1 MDVLSSWLLL
11 SLRQISFMYGIIKS
25 LLFLLQPEKA
35 HHFTLS
41 MLRTVAAIPGI
52 KSMIRAA
59 FVPKGDNLQRTVA
72 GLTFKNPIGLAA
84 GFDKNAEYIELMDLL
99 GFGFVEIGT
108 VTPVA
113 QDGNPQPRL
122 FRLPKDEALINRM
135 GFNNQG
141 VDAAVERLKKIKDKS
156 IVIGGN
162 IGKNKVTPNE
172 NAVDDYVICFNKLF
186 PYVDYFVINV
196 SSPNT
201 PGLRSLQDPE
211 ALTVIFEALQKLNN
225 AQPKQKPLFV
235 KIAPDMELS
244 AVGEIA
250 ELALQHKLS
259 GIIATNTTI
268 SRADLQTSDNVI
280 QSIGN
285 GGLSGQP
292 VKEKSTEVIAH
303 IKQIAGDQLAI
314 IGVGGIQS
322 GADAAEKT
330 KAGADLVQVYT
341 GFIYAGPWITKDV
354 CRAI

>member
-1 MDVLSSWLLL
+1 
-11 SLRQISFMYGIIKS
+11 MYGIIKS
-25 LLFLLQPEKA
+25 FLFLLAPEKA
-35 HHFTLS
+35 HHFTLT
-41 MLRTVAAIPGI
+41 MLRTVASIPGM
-52 KSMIRAA
+52 KSVIRAA
-59 FVPKGDNLQRTVA
+59 FVPKGNNLSRKVA

-99 GFGFVEIGT
+99 GFGFIEIGT
-108 VTPVA
+108 VTPLA
-113 QDGNPQPRL
+113 QAGNPQPRL
-122 FRLPKDEALINRM
+122 FRLLKDEALINRM
-135 GFNNQG
+135 GFNNEG
-141 VDAAVERLKKIKDKS
+141 VDAAVARLKKIKDKS
-156 IVIGGN
+156 IIIGGN

-172 NAVDDYVICFNKLF
+172 NAVDDYVICFEKLF

-211 ALTVIFEALQKLNN
+211 ALTIIFEALQKLNN

-250 ELALQHKLS
+250 ELALEHKLS

-268 SRADLQTSDNVI
+268 SRADLQTSTSTI
-280 QSIGN
+280 ESIGN

-292 VKEKSTEVIAH
+292 VKDRATEVITH
-303 IKQIAGDQLAI
+303 IKRVAGDKLAI

-354 CRAI
+354 CRAV

>member
-1 MDVLSSWLLL
+1 
-11 SLRQISFMYGIIKS
+11 MYGIIKS
-25 LLFLLQPEKA
+25 LLFLLPPEKA
-35 HHFTLS
+35 HYFTLS
-41 MLRTVAAIPGI
+41 MLRTIAAIPGM
-52 KSMIRAA
+52 KSILKAV
-59 FVPKGDNLQRTVA
+59 FVAKGDHLRRTVA

-99 GFGFVEIGT
+99 GFGFIEIGT
-108 VTPVA
+108 VTPLA

-141 VDAAVERLKKIKDKS
+141 VDAAVERLKKIKNKS
-156 IVIGGN
+156 IIIGGN
-162 IGKNKVTPNE
+162 IGKNKLTPNE
-172 NAVDDYVICFNKLF
+172 NAVDDYVICFEKLF

-211 ALTVIFEALQKLNN
+211 ALTIIFEALQKLNN

-244 AVGEIA
+244 AVGEIT
-250 ELALQHKLS
+250 ELAISHKLS

-268 SRADLQTSDNVI
+268 SRADLATSTATI
-280 QSIGN
+280 ESIGN

-292 VKEKSTEVIAH
+292 VKQRATEVIAH
-303 IKQIAGDQLAI
+303 IKAVAGDRLAI

-322 GADAAEKT
+322 GADAVEKI

-341 GFIYAGPWITKDV
+341 GFIYAGPWITQDV
-354 CRAI
+354 CKALPLNPN